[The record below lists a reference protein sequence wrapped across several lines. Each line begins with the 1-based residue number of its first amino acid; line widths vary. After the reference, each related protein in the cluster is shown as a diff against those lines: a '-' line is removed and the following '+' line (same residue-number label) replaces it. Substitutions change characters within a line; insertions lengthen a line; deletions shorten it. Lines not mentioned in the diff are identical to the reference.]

1 MKTGTELLNKKFGGF
16 VLLSIMLFVAG
27 MSPVFASPT
36 ILQSVTTN
44 PSPANPSQ
52 SLEVSVTT
60 DKISYNDGDKI
71 TISGSTQDYVADT
84 PITIRIISPIGNI
97 VKVDQ
102 VDLRGDNTYSTSI
115 TATGVLW
122 QEAGAYTVKV
132 QYGSPNKSAETTF
145 QFPGSGAG
153 TTMKVNGTNFSIK
166 YGITNGKVLG
176 MNIDQNSKSLI
187 VSIESTG
194 DGTLTVTLPR
204 AMIDATEGGN
214 DSKFIVIN
222 DGQESDFEETSPTTT
237 DRTLSIPFTNGT
249 TQIVIVGTFAIP
261 EFGTIAATILVIA
274 IASIIAISSRTARF
288 FPKF

>member
-1 MKTGTELLNKKFGGF
+1 MNKKFGGF
-16 VLLSIMLFVAG
+16 ALLSIMLFVAG

-115 TATGVLW
+115 TATGSW
-122 QEAGAYTVKV
+122 
-132 QYGSPNKSAETTF
+132 
-145 QFPGSGAG
+145 PGSGIRSGQARCSPG
-153 TTMKVNGTNFSIK
+153 FSP
-166 YGITNGKVLG
+166 
-176 MNIDQNSKSLI
+176 
-187 VSIESTG
+187 ESCW
-194 DGTLTVTLPR
+194 
-204 AMIDATEGGN
+204 
-214 DSKFIVIN
+214 
-222 DGQESDFEETSPTTT
+222 
-237 DRTLSIPFTNGT
+237 
-249 TQIVIVGTFAIP
+249 
-261 EFGTIAATILVIA
+261 
-274 IASIIAISSRTARF
+274 ISVACRC
-288 FPKF
+288 